1 MRVYYSCTE
10 VEPND
15 KSEGK
20 LEWPRK
26 ITIGGEKGPKSNLR
40 IFKHSNL
47 YLTLQSSAG
56 CKVMITTTFP
66 ALEGAAFRKKN
77 LNASTDSQ
85 IDGRDS
91 AELIAKPIPNIMN
104 DYEKGKLKLND
115 VQLLVSEAKRNR

>member
-1 MRVYYSCTE
+1 
-10 VEPND
+10 
-15 KSEGK
+15 
-20 LEWPRK
+20 
-26 ITIGGEKGPKSNLR
+26 
-40 IFKHSNL
+40 
-47 YLTLQSSAG
+47 
-56 CKVMITTTFP
+56 MITTTFP